1 MGCVEPSVG
10 GDLEGVEG
18 SHPAVG
24 PAPSAGGGWR
34 ATCSPG
40 DGRACLAHPIMSSD
54 DRGHRGLPTVL
65 LLRIVA
71 DGPRSGPG
79 GGWSATETV
88 PGTQQRV
95 AASAVL
101 TPGRRDAVGLCG
113 EEPFVSR
120 TRLLRDS
127 DGVAQAAAGPA
138 HPFEGVGRLALR
150 RSDHESNLHR
160 GAFMGLASVA
170 RPSSR
175 RRTGPHLPCREE
187 PTTCCRSVGQRR
199 DQGLRAAPGHSDRQ
213 VVRGGRGRAAVRPSR
228 TRRVPTTL
236 RSCHPGGPAVSRR
249 RSRGDPLQPITP
261 PSRRTR
267 CGRGSAPPLRA
278 TTEASRWTT
287 EHGGTAGE

>member
-120 TRLLRDS
+120 TRLLRDP

-187 PTTCCRSVGQRR
+187 PATCCRSVGQRR

-213 VVRGGRGRAAVRPSR
+213 VVGEVAGGRRSGRPGLGGSRPLFVRAIPADRLCHAEGHVETRCNRSRLRRDGRGAGAVR
-228 TRRVPTTL
+228 
-236 RSCHPGGPAVSRR
+236 H
-249 RSRGDPLQPITP
+249 
-261 PSRRTR
+261 R
-267 CGRGSAPPLRA
+267 C
-278 TTEASRWTT
+278 
-287 EHGGTAGE
+287 